1 MWYNAAML
9 PRVNRI
15 FNDPNLPFVE
25 CRHTLNS
32 GRHYRSHRHA
42 TLSIGAITEGAVSF
56 TSNGRQ
62 SHLIPGTLIVINPE
76 VTHACNPIEGEA
88 RSYYMLYLDTAWCRG
103 VQSALWG
110 TDAPFVPLEDTLIER
125 RDLHDAYLD
134 VCQTLL
140 DTDADY
146 LAKEEQL
153 QGFVERLF
161 GLQCVPDTPSSSTP
175 IPDRTQIET
184 AQTFMR
190 KHLSQNLTITQIA
203 DAARISPAHFA
214 RRFKTATGFTPHD
227 YLQNLRI
234 EHAREL
240 LATDMPIA
248 QIALEA
254 GFCDQSHL
262 NRVFTPIVACTPGQ
276 YRRGLVSLRFLR
288 G

>member
-1 MWYNAAML
+1 MSQTH
-9 PRVNRI
+9 NRI
-15 FNDPNLPFVE
+15 FKDPHLPFAE

-32 GRHYRSHRHA
+32 GRHYRPHRHA

-88 RSYYMLYLDTAWCRG
+88 RSYHMLYLDTAWCRG

-110 TDAPFVPLEDTLIER
+110 TDEPFAPLEDTLIKCRNLYEE
-125 RDLHDAYLD
+125 YLE
-134 VCQTLL
+134 VCETLL
-140 DTDADY
+140 DTDMDY
-146 LAKEEQL
+146 LSKEEQL
-153 QGFVERLF
+153 QSFVERLF
-161 GLQCVPDTPSSSTP
+161 GLHRTPSTP
-175 IPDRTQIET
+175 SLSAQIPDHAQIKT

-190 KHLSQNLTITQIA
+190 KHLSQNLTIAQIA

-214 RRFKTATGFTPHD
+214 RSFKNATGITPHD

-234 EHAREL
+234 ERAREL
-240 LATDMPIA
+240 LATGMPIA
-248 QIALEA
+248 QIALET

-262 NRVFTPIVACTPGQ
+262 NRVFTPIAACTPGE
-276 YRRGLVSLRFLR
+276 YRLGLV
-288 G
+288 GHD